1 MSGPHHTP
9 RTLHP
14 DDPWPGHQAQT
25 FDHPGE
31 DVRKLVFAPFTISKV
46 WTSPFSRIQFYPFS
60 RICGQAKVMLNLHT
74 MESELSKRAISPK
87 SHIRGAG
94 KKKIYLLDA
103 DADTS
108 TAEAN
113 WISDF
118 GAWPAADVWVKA
130 MEEESILHPG
140 MSLVKALVGYQSG
153 EVSIKINESVKWKN
167 VGCSCLKSNIWNE
180 FLGTTNLEKFA
191 QSYHPFGNFHN

>member
-1 MSGPHHTP
+1 MILEPDTKP
-9 RTLHP
+9 RP
-14 DDPWPGHQAQT
+14 
-25 FDHPGE
+25 FDHPVKMFE
-31 DVRKLVFAPFTISKV
+31 SWCSHHSQFRKFELPPLFLEYSSI
-46 WTSPFSRIQFYPFS
+46 RFS

-74 MESELSKRAISPK
+74 MEGELSKQVISPK

-118 GAWPAADVWVKA
+118 GAWPAADVWVKG
-130 MEEESILHPG
+130 HG
-140 MSLVKALVGYQSG
+140 RGKHFTSLGCHSSKPLVGQSG
-153 EVSIKINESVKWKN
+153 EVSIKK
-167 VGCSCLKSNIWNE
+167 L
-180 FLGTTNLEKFA
+180 TTL
-191 QSYHPFGNFHN
+191 

>member
-1 MSGPHHTP
+1 MQMLT
-9 RTLHP
+9 
-14 DDPWPGHQAQT
+14 HQ
-25 FDHPGE
+25 P
-31 DVRKLVFAPFTISKV
+31 
-46 WTSPFSRIQFYPFS
+46 
-60 RICGQAKVMLNLHT
+60 
-74 MESELSKRAISPK
+74 
-87 SHIRGAG
+87 
-94 KKKIYLLDA
+94 
-103 DADTS
+103 
-108 TAEAN
+108 AEAN

-180 FLGTTNLEKFA
+180 FLGTTNLEKLPNLIIHLAIFTTKA
-191 QSYHPFGNFHN
+191 SILQSGNGTFFFWIVQIAVQPT

>member
-1 MSGPHHTP
+1 
-9 RTLHP
+9 
-14 DDPWPGHQAQT
+14 
-25 FDHPGE
+25 
-31 DVRKLVFAPFTISKV
+31 
-46 WTSPFSRIQFYPFS
+46 
-60 RICGQAKVMLNLHT
+60 MLNLHT
-74 MESELSKRAISPK
+74 MEGELSKQVISPK

-153 EVSIKINESVKWKN
+153 EVSIKINDSVK
-167 VGCSCLKSNIWNE
+167 
-180 FLGTTNLEKFA
+180 
-191 QSYHPFGNFHN
+191 